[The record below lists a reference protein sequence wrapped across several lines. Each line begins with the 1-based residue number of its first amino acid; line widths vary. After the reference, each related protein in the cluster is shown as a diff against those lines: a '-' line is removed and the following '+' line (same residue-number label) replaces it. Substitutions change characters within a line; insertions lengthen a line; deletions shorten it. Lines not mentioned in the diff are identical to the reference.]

1 VARSESYRDANFHA
15 RPRSIFAGMT
25 WEWIGLLLL
34 RRAARAGKISRIVRR
49 EQERVVDIR

>member
-1 VARSESYRDANFHA
+1 MARSESYRDANFHA